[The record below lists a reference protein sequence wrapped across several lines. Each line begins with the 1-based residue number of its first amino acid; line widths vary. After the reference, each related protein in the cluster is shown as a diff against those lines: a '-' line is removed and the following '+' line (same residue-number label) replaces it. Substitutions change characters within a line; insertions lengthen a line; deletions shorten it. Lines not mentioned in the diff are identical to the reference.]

1 MSKVQTFDM
10 HKFLPYLLNQ
20 ASENSGVAFEKHY
33 KARYGML
40 RTEWRVMFHLGNFG
54 SLSATDIAF
63 RARMHKTKI
72 SRAVR
77 ALELKGFLK
86 RARQKR
92 DRRSET
98 LQLTALGFRSYE
110 KLRDVAREFDKE
122 ICKGLSEADL
132 TVLRKCLTKLA
143 KN

>member
-1 MSKVQTFDM
+1 MSKIRTFDM

-20 ASENSGVAFEKHY
+20 ASEKSGLAFERHY

-40 RTEWRVMFHLGNFG
+40 RAEWRVMFHLGSFG
-54 SLSATDIAF
+54 SLSATDITF
-63 RARMHKTKI
+63 RALMHKTKI

-86 RARQKR
+86 RARQKL

-98 LQLTALGFRSYE
+98 LQLTALGFRAFE
-110 KLRDVAREFDKE
+110 KLRIVAGEFDKE
-122 ICKGLSEADL
+122 ICKGLPEADL
-132 TVLRKCLTKLA
+132 MVLRKCLSKLA